1 MILEG
6 KVMCKYYPKA
16 LCLRDDTGRCGEC
29 PYYKVYLRE
38 DSKREGCACVNV

>member
-16 LCLRDDTGRCGEC
+16 LCLRDDNGRCEEC

-38 DSKREGCACVNV
+38 DSRRVKDVHA